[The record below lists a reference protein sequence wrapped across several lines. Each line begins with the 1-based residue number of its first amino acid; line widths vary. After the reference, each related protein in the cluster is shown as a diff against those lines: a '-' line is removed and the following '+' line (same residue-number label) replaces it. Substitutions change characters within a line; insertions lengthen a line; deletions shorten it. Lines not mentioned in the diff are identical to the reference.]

1 MSTEPNITTAGGR
14 RSAVAERI
22 RAVPR
27 GAWWRLAAFAAIF
40 AIVGIVV
47 LMLGVPDATQARQ
60 WVADRG
66 AWAPAVFI
74 VGFAVLTVTPF
85 PKSIL
90 SVAAGALWGLGTG
103 LAICM
108 CAVVLGA
115 TFSFLLGRH
124 LIGTSVRSLVG
135 PHMKEVDEAVS
146 RSFLAV
152 LAIRIMPV
160 LPFTLLNYAFGI
172 TKIRYLVFAL
182 ATLVGSTPGTGA
194 YVAVGAIGADVT
206 SWQFW
211 AALAAIACVSLVAV
225 ILTARRRR
233 RNAQA
238 RLEMRAD
245 ADGAATE
252 SGRPAYAG

>member
-1 MSTEPNITTAGGR
+1 MTAPRSG
-14 RSAVAERI
+14 RSAVAERV
-22 RAVPR
+22 RSVPR
-27 GAWWRLAAFAAIF
+27 GAWWRLAVFAAIF
-40 AIVGIVV
+40 AIVGIIV

-66 AWAPAVFI
+66 VWAPAVFV
-74 VGFAVLTVTPF
+74 VGFALLTVTPF

-108 CAVVLGA
+108 GAVVLGA

-135 PHMKEVDEAVS
+135 PHMKEVDEAVG

-172 TKIRYLVFAL
+172 TL
-182 ATLVGSTPGTGA
+182 
-194 YVAVGAIGADVT
+194 
-206 SWQFW
+206 
-211 AALAAIACVSLVAV
+211 SL
-225 ILTARRRR
+225 IHI
-233 RNAQA
+233 
-238 RLEMRAD
+238 
-245 ADGAATE
+245 
-252 SGRPAYAG
+252 

>member
-1 MSTEPNITTAGGR
+1 M
-14 RSAVAERI
+14 
-22 RAVPR
+22 
-27 GAWWRLAAFAAIF
+27 F
-40 AIVGIVV
+40 AIAGILV
-47 LMLGVPDATQARQ
+47 LLLGVPDVGQARD
-60 WVADRG
+60 WVTDRG
-66 AWAPAVFI
+66 AWAPLVFI
-74 VGFAVLTVTPF
+74 VGFAALTVTPF

-115 TFSFLLGRH
+115 TLSFLLGRH
-124 LIGTSVRSLVG
+124 LVGASVRPLVG
-135 PHMKEVDEAVS
+135 PHMKEVDDAVN

-160 LPFTLLNYAFGI
+160 LPFTLLNYAFGV
-172 TKIRYLVFAL
+172 TRIRLPVFAL
-182 ATLVGSTPGTGA
+182 ATAIGSTPGTGA

-211 AALAAIACVSLVAV
+211 TALAVIASVSLVAV

-233 RNAQA
+233 RHA
-238 RLEMRAD
+238 RARAD
-245 ADGAATE
+245 VRRHSDGGPSA
-252 SGRPAYAG
+252 SGNDSAYAGSEIVRAR